1 MLDFFAE
8 LPHVVKRSARRLL
21 GRYWSSHAVGID
33 THGWLC
39 RLLLL
44 EGHGGFFL
52 KLLQPVSIDISA
64 ERSRV
69 EAPFPSRAAPVV
81 ERNTSGFGL
90 GGFVSGLVGI
100 AAFRVGSFGHE
111 NSLFEVQMINQGFRL
126 SHAPVGN

>member
-1 MLDFFAE
+1 MLDFFTE
-8 LPHVVKRSARRLL
+8 LAHVVKSSTRRLL
-21 GRYWSSHAVGID
+21 RRHWGRHTVGID
-33 THGWLC
+33 TRGWYGLF
-39 RLLLL
+39 L

-52 KLLQPVSIDISA
+52 KLLQPVSIDVSA